1 MEYLQSQEARD
12 AAVFFDRISS
22 SPTAT
27 SVEKRKEQTS
37 SNKRATVPAK
47 AAKTQAARSS
57 EKLRKKAPKPASRNT
72 SSTTSLT
79 SKRSPSPNERLAEE
93 SPGKTVTKT
102 NQKPPSGN
110 KKQGTNP
117 DPNHTLSPYRRT
129 METESPMEATGSQN
143 RDEHPIPKE
152 IVTPTIP
159 YSQLLAREEEDE
171 ILGPGTTATPSPTTP
186 DKVQQLKA
194 EVVEHCRDMR
204 KSLMSMTKE
213 PTIIRRLQEKIS
225 EQKSSL
231 RDSVRM
237 CSRTFLSRTRS
248 S

>member
-1 MEYLQSQEARD
+1 
-12 AAVFFDRISS
+12 
-22 SPTAT
+22 
-27 SVEKRKEQTS
+27 
-37 SNKRATVPAK
+37 
-47 AAKTQAARSS
+47 
-57 EKLRKKAPKPASRNT
+57 
-72 SSTTSLT
+72 
-79 SKRSPSPNERLAEE
+79 
-93 SPGKTVTKT
+93 
-102 NQKPPSGN
+102 
-110 KKQGTNP
+110 
-117 DPNHTLSPYRRT
+117 

-204 KSLMSMTKE
+204 KSLMSITKADHHRAALRENLRTKE
-213 PTIIRRLQEKIS
+213 F
-225 EQKSSL
+225 L

-237 CSRTFLSRTRS
+237 CSPTQSKRHNPELEQPCWCRKGCLCLVFWCNGDLSVTSGEVQCGYVFAS
-248 S
+248 SQPVYEFIYARHGVCILGCY